1 MFSINC
7 LEITVPKEVWENPE
21 FQNNNRSI
29 YKKLLSD
36 DDYVQFERKHSGK
49 TFYKRFMFN
58 EYFRFAPNDILEK
71 NRDCHFPSNF
81 FGDNINVQA
90 IVGKNGSGKSS
101 LMELIYTAINNFSY
115 MFERGNERNG
125 AEDLFYVKDLYL
137 NLHFSINDEMHKLSC
152 NGDEMDLGPIH
163 FAIDKNHTGYERKE
177 EKYKGLPDEDLLE
190 KLTNFFYTIVSNY
203 SMQSF
208 ISSNYECEAYV
219 HKKDGENQ
227 WDENCR
233 CCWIDSIFHK
243 NDGYKRAIVL
253 NPYRNYGKIDM
264 ETELGLSKD
273 RFIALVVKDKN
284 IDETYTLENITYK
297 TSDKGIHNLA
307 TSFSALIPL
316 DCFKNDPYVLE
327 EYGKS
332 EDDTP
337 IEKFEKLAQILQSAN
352 ANDLA
357 FFTDYLEHKIHLDDR
372 FKCLTT
378 NYSLNILQE
387 SPYEKKL
394 CLLYLYKKI
403 CQIVSRYSEYK
414 EYQSFSP
421 FDKNGRVKSTEATPL
436 SELSEIKTK
445 ELLAKILS
453 GNSHIE
459 LKARRAIAFLKLDD
473 NQIRSLCANPSIDI
487 DTYLKIWW
495 SNPQE
500 KDLDDILE
508 HLPPSIFEK
517 KITLVN
523 EKEKSIVDY
532 RQLSSGEHQ
541 KYQTISTH
549 LYHIM
554 NLISVQKANVANH
567 EKRLAYKHINLV
579 FDEIEISFHP
589 EYQRTIV
596 NELLQMITKRKIEDY
611 CTINIFLV
619 THSPF
624 ILSDIPRSN
633 ILFMQTEEDK
643 EKKLPKYTFA
653 QNIGEMMYDSFFMKK
668 TIGDFAESKL
678 KDLIKWKQGKNPS
691 LSDIDATN
699 ILNAIGDPVIR
710 SLIEEIGKEDGDVA

>member
-1 MFSINC
+1 MFNINC
-7 LEITVPKEVWENPE
+7 LEITVPKEVWGNPE

-36 DDYVQFERKHSGK
+36 DDYVQFEREYPGK
-49 TFYKRFMFN
+49 SFYKRFMFN
-58 EYFRFAPNDILEK
+58 EYFRFTPNNALEK
-71 NRDCHFPSNF
+71 NPDCHFPSNF
-81 FGDNINVQA
+81 FSDKINIQA

-152 NGDEMDLGPIH
+152 NGDEMNLGPIH
-163 FAIDKNHTGYERKE
+163 FAIDKNRIGYNNKD
-177 EKYKGLPDEDLLE
+177 EKYKGIPDDKLLD
-190 KLTNFFYTIVSNY
+190 KLNKFFYTIVSNY

-227 WDENCR
+227 WDEDRR

-253 NPYRNYGKIDM
+253 NPYRNFGKIDM

-273 RFIALVVKDKN
+273 RFIALVIKDKN
-284 IDETYTLENITYK
+284 IDETYTLEKITYK
-297 TSDKGIHNLA
+297 ISEEKKENLA
-307 TSFSALIPL
+307 KSFAQLIPL

-327 EYGKS
+327 EFAKTSNISTIADLEKTAQSIRSVNLDKS
-332 EDDTP
+332 D
-337 IEKFEKLAQILQSAN
+337 
-352 ANDLA
+352 
-357 FFTDYLEHKIHLDDR
+357 FFSDYLKNKIHLDER
-372 FKCLTT
+372 FKCLTN

-387 SPYEKKL
+387 SPDEKKL

-403 CQIVSRYSEYK
+403 CQIVLRYSEYK

-421 FDKNGRVKSTEATPL
+421 FDKDGYVKNTEATPL
-436 SELSEIKTK
+436 SATKTK
-445 ELLAKILS
+445 ELLDKILS
-453 GNSHIE
+453 GKSHIE
-459 LKARRAIAFLKLDD
+459 LKARRAIEFLKLNDD
-473 NQIRSLCANPSIDI
+473 QIRSLCANQSIDI

-517 KITLVN
+517 NITLTN
-523 EKEKSIVDY
+523 EKEKTVVDY
-532 RQLSSGEHQ
+532 SQLSSGEHQ

-643 EKKLPKYTFA
+643 EKELPKYTFA
-653 QNIGEMMYDSFFMKK
+653 QNIGEMMYESFFMNK

-678 KDLIKWKQGKNPS
+678 KELIKYKQGKESKIENK
-691 LSDIDATN
+691 DEAKH
-699 ILNAIGDPVIR
+699 ILDLIGDPIIK
-710 SLIEEIGKEDGDVA
+710 SLIEEVEKKEASND